1 MVEFEVDSRENSS
14 VDESLVKLKLIQ
26 LELREVV
33 ANLHEKIEIIESE
46 PLQKIR
52 LDVESKAN
60 SLEAEV
66 KRLREDI
73 FDVDIGIFL
82 SPCITIIVHAL

>member
-1 MVEFEVDSRENSS
+1 MVEFKVDSQDTFS

-33 ANLHEKIEIIESE
+33 ANLHEKIEIIKSE

-52 LDVESKAN
+52 LDAESKAK

-66 KRLREDI
+66 KRLREDLKAI
-73 FDVDIGIFL
+73 KDLLGINL
-82 SPCITIIVHAL
+82 

>member
-73 FDVDIGIFL
+73 KAIKDLLGINLEKKKTGDF
-82 SPCITIIVHAL
+82 